1 MNPKINLIMILNN
14 KYYYK
19 HNSMNKK
26 FKKFNKKLKLRK
38 ILLRNNKFMKNKKQI
53 RKSYLK
59 N

>member
-1 MNPKINLIMILNN
+1 MKPKINLIMILNN
-14 KYYYK
+14 KYYCK

-38 ILLRNNKFMKNKKQI
+38 TLLRNNKFMKNKKQI